1 MATTRYTKSSSAMML
16 TMTVSIHPPYNFSH
30 SMVYRAATTK
40 KVMITATKITSLIL
54 VSMSATNW
62 NG

>member
-1 MATTRYTKSSSAMML
+1 ML